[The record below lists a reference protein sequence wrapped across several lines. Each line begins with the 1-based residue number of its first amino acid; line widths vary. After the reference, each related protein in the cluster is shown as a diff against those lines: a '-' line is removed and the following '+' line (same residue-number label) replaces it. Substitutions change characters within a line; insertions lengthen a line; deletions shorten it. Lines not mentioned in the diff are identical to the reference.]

1 MNKLDLIQRTA
12 DFYNQLNLSV
22 ASARNYK
29 NALNSSFFK
38 DILYKEC
45 GVRIVFEIT
54 DLEVLWNLYSKINL
68 HPKNIENH
76 RAYSAALMKYIRYL
90 NNGKKYGRRIDY
102 QKKKGKSK

>member
-1 MNKLDLIQRTA
+1 MNELEIIQRTA
-12 DFYNQLNLSV
+12 DFYNQLNLSA
-22 ASARNYK
+22 ASARNYR
-29 NALNSSFFK
+29 NALNSFFFK

-45 GVRIVFEIT
+45 GVKTVFAIS

-68 HPKNIENH
+68 HPKNVESH

-102 QKKKGKSK
+102 QRKKEKSK